1 MVHSPYILL
10 EVVRFPCVF
19 SSPSDPA
26 GFIADLMVHVRARGR
41 CAVVRAVEDVR
52 VLVPAPAKSRA
63 MIMSTVH
70 VPLIDSQ
77 ACA

>member
-1 MVHSPYILL
+1 MQHKTGQ
-10 EVVRFPCVF
+10 FPFSVCVF
-19 SSPSDPA
+19 LPSDPA